1 MARTAARLRCV
12 PVTPR
17 SRRDAGTRMAD
28 APHRDGL
35 RRLRFQFALIL
46 AVAMAPAGVL
56 AVIQALSNVDDAV
69 GQRLELLAAD
79 VRKAAEEEQSVFLSI
94 RETLRIAAREL
105 KRELDETGACAR
117 SLDLTLGSDP
127 RLTGGALL
135 DARGGAV
142 CGDATVLGIAGNPA
156 WGDFLDRPRFVIG
169 PPQEAQGDRHPFV
182 TAFYPMPDA
191 AAEAFAIAVGID
203 LTFLRGLVASDLTPR
218 SFAVLGQGGAL
229 LAIGGAG
236 GGGWLPKDREP
247 LMSFTEGDMLLGS
260 ADGIERRFFV
270 VPLIAGQVWAVT
282 ASRELRFADLV
293 GSAQGLLVIA
303 PILLWLIAV
312 MVAAAAIDRLV
323 TRHVRYLERVTAR
336 LGRGELDTEIDT
348 LDGAPTEI
356 RNLGDAVRGMARNLA
371 EREAALQDMVASQ
384 KSLLLEVHHRV
395 KNNLQMVS
403 SLMNM
408 QLRRS
413 ESEAERRSL
422 RLVQDR
428 IHGLALVHQNLYA
441 TERLDSIPLDHL
453 LRDLCEHL
461 TTSLKPAR
469 ATVRFETALEPITVG
484 TEVAT
489 PIALFMTEAV
499 SNVFKHAVGASGPT
513 EIRLGLAR
521 DGENF
526 RITLENDLGGA
537 GREGESDEP
546 GAPLDRNSGLGA
558 RLMEGFARQIGGTL
572 TRETVEGT
580 VYRVTLTGPLGSHAA
595 ALPGAFELRHR
606 EERRDA
612 AE

>member
-1 MARTAARLRCV
+1 MGRPARA
-12 PVTPR
+12 
-17 SRRDAGTRMAD
+17 S
-28 APHRDGL
+28 GL
-35 RRLRFQFALIL
+35 GRLRFQFALIL

-56 AVIQALSNVDDAV
+56 AVIQALSNVDDAI
-69 GQRLELLAAD
+69 GQRRELLAAD
-79 VRKAAEEEQSVFLSI
+79 ARKAAEEEQSVFLSI
-94 RETLRIAAREL
+94 RETLRIAVREL
-105 KRELDETGACAR
+105 GRELAESGTCEG
-117 SLDLTLGSDP
+117 TLGLMLGNDP
-127 RLTGGALL
+127 RLRGGALV
-135 DARGGAV
+135 DAEGAAI
-142 CGDATVLGIAGNPA
+142 CGDAAALDIAANPVWA
-156 WGDFLDRPRFVIG
+156 DFAQRPRFAIG
-169 PPQEAQGDRHPFV
+169 PPQTPPGGGAFV
-182 TAFYPMPDA
+182 TAFYPMPDVTSPA
-191 AAEAFAIAVGID
+191 STPPAIAVAVAVD

-218 SFAVLGQGGAL
+218 PFAVLGHAGGL
-229 LAIGGAG
+229 LAIGGAE
-236 GGGWLPKDREP
+236 GGGWLPADRAP
-247 LMSFTEGDMLLGS
+247 LLSFSAGDMVLVS
-260 ADGIERRFFV
+260 TDGIERRFFV

-282 ASRELRFADLV
+282 AARELEFGALL
-293 GSAQGLLVIA
+293 GSAQGLLVVA

-312 MVAAAAIDRLV
+312 MVAAGAIDRLV

-336 LGRGELDTEIDT
+336 LGRGELDAEIEP
-348 LDGAPTEI
+348 LDGAPSEI
-356 RNLGDAVRGMARNLA
+356 RNLGEAIRVMARNLA
-371 EREAALQDMVASQ
+371 EREAALQEMVAAQ

-469 ATVRFETALEPITVG
+469 ARVQFQTALEPITVG
-484 TEVAT
+484 TEIAT

-499 SNVFKHAVGASGPT
+499 SNIFKHAIGPAGAT
-513 EIRLGLAR
+513 VIRLGLAR
-521 DGENF
+521 AGESF
-526 RITLENDLGGA
+526 VLTLENDLAPA
-537 GREGESDEP
+537 GQIVPGDEAG
-546 GAPLDRNSGLGA
+546 GAPLDRHSGLGG

-572 TRETVEGT
+572 TRETLESGA
-580 VYRVTLTGPLGSHAA
+580 YRVTLTAPLRSPIATP
-595 ALPGAFELRHR
+595 PGAFELRHR
-606 EERRDA
+606 EETPRA

>member
-1 MARTAARLRCV
+1 MRQLGQDSGLQRL
-12 PVTPR
+12 
-17 SRRDAGTRMAD
+17 S
-28 APHRDGL
+28 
-35 RRLRFQFALIL
+35 FQFALIL

-56 AVIQALSNVDDAV
+56 AVIQALTNVDDAI

-105 KRELDETGACAR
+105 KREIDETGACAR
-117 SLDLTLGSDP
+117 SLSLTLGNDP

-135 DARGGAV
+135 DADGIAV
-142 CGDATVLGIAGNPA
+142 CGDARALGIAGNPA
-156 WGDFLDRPRFVIG
+156 WLDFLDRPRFVIG
-169 PPQEAQGDRHPFV
+169 APQENPADGTAFV
-182 TAFYPMPDA
+182 TAFYPMADRTP
-191 AAEAFAIAVGID
+191 EAFAISVGID

-218 SFAVLGQGGAL
+218 PFAVLGQGGAV
-229 LAIGGAG
+229 LAIGGAE
-236 GGGWLPKDREP
+236 GGGWLPKDRKP
-247 LMSFTEGDMLLGS
+247 LLSFTEGDMILIS

-270 VPLIAGQVWAVT
+270 MPLIAGQVWAVT
-282 ASRELRFADLV
+282 SSRELGFGALV
-293 GSAQGLLVIA
+293 GSAQGLLVVA

-312 MVAAAAIDRLV
+312 MVAAATIDRLV
-323 TRHVRYLERVTAR
+323 TRHVRYLERVAAR
-336 LGRGELDTEIDT
+336 LGRGELDTEIEE
-348 LDGAPTEI
+348 LDAAPTEI
-356 RNLGDAVRGMARNLA
+356 RNLGEAIRVMARNLA
-371 EREAALQDMVASQ
+371 ERESALQEMVASQ

-469 ATVRFETALEPITVG
+469 ASVRFESALEPITVG

-499 SNVFKHAVGASGPT
+499 SNIFKHAVGGT
-513 EIRLGLAR
+513 GQTVIRLGLAR
-521 DGENF
+521 QGDNF
-526 RITLENDLGGA
+526 QITLENDLGPAMRHSG
-537 GREGESDEP
+537 GP
-546 GAPLDRNSGLGA
+546 QVGAPLDRSSGLGA

-572 TRETVEGT
+572 TRETVDDT
-580 VYRVTLTGPLGSHAA
+580 VYRVTLTGPLGGHAA
-595 ALPGAFELRHR
+595 TAPGAFELRHR
-606 EERRDA
+606 EETRDA